1 VAELADAQALEA
13 CGETRAGS
21 IPASRT
27 ILLVQGAAPV
37 VQSRVEDLSPVV
49 KKVSVE
55 VTPDRVKD
63 ALDLA
68 FTSVSRTVKLKGY
81 RQGHVPRRLVERY
94 FGDDVKKDVAQK
106 LVTGS
111 IHEALAE
118 HQLDPVAPPRV
129 ENGAVEPGQPF
140 KYTATVEVRPR
151 VEPKDYEGLTVPKI
165 ESVVTDAEVGERIE
179 EMRSGQAMF
188 VPVEGRDVAEVG
200 DFVSA
205 DYEGSV
211 DGAPLRGAKR
221 EGVLLEVAEGSLLEN
236 KAEGLLGARVGETRE
251 LGASFP
257 SDYAVEDLRGKE
269 GRFQVVVKGLKRRE
283 VPALDDA
290 FVQDLGGEQKTVS
303 ELRAKIR
310 GEMEQQK
317 RERAQSDQRE
327 AVLTA
332 LVEKNP
338 LEAPPAL
345 VERNVDAMLQ
355 GMLEGFMRRGID
367 PRQLGLNLDR
377 MRDELRQRALLEV
390 KGYLLLEA
398 IAEKEK
404 IEATEEDLS
413 SHFDKM
419 AVELKQPAEKIR
431 TAFRRQDSLDSLK
444 ARLRQDKALAF
455 LLSKANFQ

>member
-1 VAELADAQALEA
+1 
-13 CGETRAGS
+13 
-21 IPASRT
+21 
-27 ILLVQGAAPV
+27 V

-55 VTPDRVKD
+55 LAPDRVKD
-63 ALDLA
+63 ALDRA
-68 FTSVSRTVKLKGY
+68 YTSVSRTVKLKGY

-118 HQLDPVAPPRV
+118 HKLDPVAPPRV
-129 ENGAVEPGQPF
+129 ENGSVEAGQPF

-151 VEPKDYEGLTVPKI
+151 VEPRDYEGLQVPKVDPAVD
-165 ESVVTDAEVGERIE
+165 EAQVAERIE
-179 EMRSGQAMF
+179 EMRASQAMF
-188 VPVEGRDVAEVG
+188 VPVEGREAAEPG

-205 DYEGSV
+205 DYEGFV

-221 EGVLLEVAEGSLLEN
+221 EGVLLEVAPGSLLEN
-236 KAEGLLGARVGETRE
+236 KAEELAGARGGETRE
-251 LGASFP
+251 LAVTFP
-257 SDYAVEDLRGKE
+257 ADYAVEELRGKQA
-269 GRFQVVVKGLKRRE
+269 RFQVAVKGLKKRE

-290 FVQDLGGEQKTVS
+290 FVQDLGGEAKTVADLKTKVRA
-303 ELRAKIR
+303 EL
-310 GEMEQQK
+310 EQQK
-317 RERAQSDQRE
+317 KQRAESDQRE

-332 LVEKNP
+332 LVAKNP
-338 LEAPPAL
+338 IEAPPAL

-367 PRQLGLNLDR
+367 PRQLGLNLEK
-377 MRDELRQRALLEV
+377 MRSELRQRALLEV
-390 KGYLLLEA
+390 KGYLLLES

-404 IEATEEDLS
+404 IEASEEDLAK
-413 SHFDKM
+413 HFEKLSG
-419 AVELKQPAEKIR
+419 ELKQPAEKIR
-431 TAFRRQDSLDSLK
+431 AALRRQDSLEGLK

-455 LLSKANFQ
+455 LLSKATFQ

>member
-1 VAELADAQALEA
+1 
-13 CGETRAGS
+13 
-21 IPASRT
+21 
-27 ILLVQGAAPV
+27 V

-55 VTPDRVKD
+55 LTPDRVKD
-63 ALDLA
+63 ALDRA
-68 FTSVSRTVKLKGY
+68 YTSVSRTVKLKGY

-129 ENGAVEPGQPF
+129 ENGSVEAGQPF
-140 KYTATVEVRPR
+140 KYTATVEVRPH
-151 VEPKDYEGLTVPKI
+151 VEPKDYEGLSLKRVDA
-165 ESVVTDAEVGERIE
+165 SVNDAQVDERVE
-179 EMRSGQAMF
+179 EMRTGQAMF
-188 VPVEGRDVAEVG
+188 VPVEGREVAEAG

-205 DYEGSV
+205 DYEGFLE
-211 DGAPLRGAKR
+211 GAPLRGAKR
-221 EGVLLEVAEGSLLEN
+221 EGVLLEVAPGSLLDN
-236 KAEGLLGARVGETRE
+236 KAEGLHGARVGETRE
-251 LGASFP
+251 LGVSFP
-257 SDYAVEDLRGKE
+257 KDYAVEDLRGKE
-269 GRFQVVVKGLKRRE
+269 ARFQVAVKGLKRRE

-290 FVQDLGGEQKTVS
+290 FVQDLGGDAKTVS
-303 ELRAKIR
+303 DLRAKVR
-310 GEMEQQK
+310 SEMEQQK
-317 RERAQSDQRE
+317 TQRAEGEQRE
-327 AVLTA
+327 AVLSA

-338 LEAPPAL
+338 IEAPPAL

-404 IEATEEDLS
+404 IEATEEDLAK
-413 SHFDKM
+413 HFDKL
-419 AVELKQPAEKIR
+419 ALDLKQPADKIR
-431 TAFRRQDSLDSLK
+431 AAFRRQDSLESLK
-444 ARLRQDKALAF
+444 GRLRQDKALAF

>member
-1 VAELADAQALEA
+1 M
-13 CGETRAGS
+13 
-21 IPASRT
+21 
-27 ILLVQGAAPV
+27 

-63 ALDLA
+63 ALDTA
-68 FTSVSRTVKLKGY
+68 YTTVSRTVKLKGY

-94 FGDDVKKDVAQK
+94 FGDDVRKDVAQK

-118 HQLDPVAPPRV
+118 HHLDPVAPPRV
-129 ENGAVEPGQPF
+129 ENGSVEAGQPF

-151 VEPKDYEGLTVPKI
+151 VEPRDYEGLGIARVDST
-165 ESVVTDAEVGERIE
+165 VTDAQVDERVE
-179 EMRSGQAMF
+179 ELRTSQAMF
-188 VPVEGRDVAEVG
+188 VPVEGREAVEAG
-200 DFVSA
+200 DYVSA
-205 DYEGSV
+205 DYQGTV
-211 DGAPLRGAKR
+211 DGAPLRGASR
-221 EGVLLEVAEGSLLEN
+221 EGVLLEVAPGSLLEN
-236 KAEGLLGARVGETRE
+236 KADGLIGARVGETRE
-251 LGASFP
+251 LSVSFP
-257 SDYAVEDLRGKE
+257 ADYAVEELRGKD
-269 GRFQVVVKGLKRRE
+269 GRFQVAVKGLKKRE

-290 FVQDLGGEQKTVS
+290 FVQDLGGEQKTVAD
-303 ELRAKIR
+303 LRAKIR
-310 GEMEQQK
+310 ADLEKQRK
-317 RERAQSDQRE
+317 DRAESEQRE
-327 AVLTA
+327 ALLAA

-338 LEAPPAL
+338 IEAPPAL

-404 IEATEEDLS
+404 IEVTEDDLAK
-413 SHFDKM
+413 HFDKL
-419 AVELKQPAEKIR
+419 AAELKQPADKIR
-431 TAFRRQDSLDSLK
+431 TAFRRQDSLDGLK
-444 ARLRQDKALAF
+444 GRLRQDKALAF

>member
-1 VAELADAQALEA
+1 M
-13 CGETRAGS
+13 
-21 IPASRT
+21 
-27 ILLVQGAAPV
+27 

-55 VTPDRVKD
+55 LTPDRVKD
-63 ALDLA
+63 ALDDA
-68 FTSVSRTVKLKGY
+68 YTSVSRTVKLKGY

-94 FGDDVKKDVAQK
+94 FGDDVRKDVAQK

-118 HQLDPVAPPRV
+118 HKLDPVAPPRV
-129 ENGAVEPGQPF
+129 ENGSVEAGQPF

-151 VEPKDYEGLTVPKI
+151 VEPRDYEGLTVPKVDA
-165 ESVVTDAEVGERIE
+165 SVTDAQVDERIE
-179 EMRSGQAMF
+179 ELRTNQAMF
-188 VPVEGRDVAEVG
+188 VPVEGRETAENG

-211 DGAPLRGAKR
+211 EGAPLRGAKR
-221 EGVLLEVAEGSLLEN
+221 EGVLLEVAPGSLLEN
-236 KAEGLLGARVGETRE
+236 KAEGLAGARVGETRE
-251 LGASFP
+251 LAVAFP
-257 SDYAVEDLRGKE
+257 NDYTVEELRGKE
-269 GRFQVVVKGLKRRE
+269 GRFRVVVKGLKKRE
-283 VPALDDA
+283 VPQLDDA
-290 FVQDLGGEQKTVS
+290 FVQDLGGEAKSVA

-310 GEMEQQK
+310 ADLLQQ
-317 RERAQSDQRE
+317 RRQRAESDQRE
-327 AVLTA
+327 AMLTVLVA
-332 LVEKNP
+332 KNP
-338 LEAPPAL
+338 IEAPPAL

-404 IEATEEDLS
+404 IEASEEDLAK
-413 SHFDKM
+413 HFEKLSG
-419 AVELKQPAEKIR
+419 ELKQPADKIR
-431 TAFRRQDSLDSLK
+431 AAFRRQDSLDGLK

-455 LLSKANFQ
+455 LLSKATFQ

>member
-1 VAELADAQALEA
+1 M
-13 CGETRAGS
+13 
-21 IPASRT
+21 
-27 ILLVQGAAPV
+27 

-63 ALDLA
+63 ALDRA

-111 IHEALAE
+111 IQEALAE

-129 ENGAVEPGQPF
+129 ENGSVEPGQPF

-165 ESVVTDAEVGERIE
+165 EPVVTDAEVDEQIE

-188 VPVEGRDVAEVG
+188 VPVEGRDVAEAG

-205 DYEGSV
+205 DYEGFV

-221 EGVLLEVAEGSLLEN
+221 EGVLLEVAEGSFLEN
-236 KAEGLLGARVGETRE
+236 KAEGLLGSRVGETRE
-251 LGASFP
+251 LAASFP
-257 SDYAVEDLRGKE
+257 SDYTVEDLRGKE

-290 FVQDLGGEQKTVS
+290 FVQDLGGEQKTVP

-310 GEMEQQK
+310 GDMEQRK
-317 RERAQSDQRE
+317 KERAQSDQRE

-404 IEATEEDLS
+404 IEATEEDLAK
-413 SHFDKM
+413 HFDKM
-419 AVELKQPAEKIR
+419 AADMKQPAEKIR
-431 TAFRRQDSLDSLK
+431 AAFRRQDTLDSLK

>member
-1 VAELADAQALEA
+1 M
-13 CGETRAGS
+13 
-21 IPASRT
+21 
-27 ILLVQGAAPV
+27 

-63 ALDLA
+63 ALDRA
-68 FTSVSRTVKLKGY
+68 FSSVSRTVKLKGY

-118 HQLDPVAPPRV
+118 HKLDPVAPPRV
-129 ENGAVEPGQPF
+129 ENGSVEPGQPF

-151 VEPKDYEGLTVPKI
+151 VEPKEYEGLAVPKI
-165 ESVVTDAEVGERIE
+165 EGVVTDAQVEERIE
-179 EMRSGQAMF
+179 EMRSNHAMF
-188 VPVEGRDVAEVG
+188 VPVEGRDVAEAG

-205 DYEGSV
+205 DYEGMV

-221 EGVLLEVAEGSLLEN
+221 EGVLLEVAPGSLLEN
-236 KAEGLLGARVGETRE
+236 KAEEMLGARVGETRE
-251 LGASFP
+251 LAVSFP
-257 SDYAVEDLRGKE
+257 NDYAVEELRRKE
-269 GRFQVVVKGLKRRE
+269 GRFKVAVKGLKKRE

-290 FVQDLGGEQKTVS
+290 FVQDLGGEQKTLG

-310 GEMEQQK
+310 AEMEQQK
-317 RERAQSDQRE
+317 KERAESDQRE
-327 AVLTA
+327 AVLKA
-332 LVEKNP
+332 LVAKNP
-338 LEAPPAL
+338 IEAPPAL

-404 IEATEEDLS
+404 IEATEEDLAK
-413 SHFDKM
+413 HFDKL
-419 AVELKQPAEKIR
+419 AADLKQPAEKIR
-431 TAFRRQDSLDSLK
+431 AAFRRQDSIDGLK

-455 LLSKANFQ
+455 LLSKANFTAA